1 MATNLRDLYNRSAM
15 EGPTERGFVTPTS
28 PASLENIKKL
38 FSGNVEGLLTAAAE
52 AQPGIRD
59 PRVYAQEGLLASNY
73 LDEQGGMPSPD
84 SSIQQFMDY
93 ARTQG
98 SPMYD
103 YDAQGNLV
111 QVGNMPTMYNEQ
123 VPQMNAADIMD
134 QKITPGGLIT
144 DAIRIG
150 TKAADTQ
157 KQNQQTESLLGG
169 IFDNPIVKQLVA
181 GLAAPEFL
189 ASQYGLGGR
198 SPVAALVGGMQA
210 NQAREVARTKE
221 AAKLQEEMRQQ
232 AVKEAQEQQKI
243 DILQQ
248 KADRE
253 PTGKPAA
260 RGKELRN
267 ILTRSL
273 TVLRKQKAV
282 DDIIEGK
289 TSWWANFFSSKPTE
303 AELIPV
309 IIDRAQ
315 EEYIRNPNA
324 GFEAAVKKAL
334 TGSSSTP
341 TASSTDRYSGVN

>member
-1 MATNLRDLYNRSAM
+1 MASYEEIVEQIRRARQTIPESAVRRGILSA
-15 EGPTERGFVTPTS
+15 ESPSIPPFDPSVLERPDD
-28 PASLENIKKL
+28 PRLDPRP
-38 FSGNVEGLLTAAAE
+38 GLLNEQVPQINAADIMD
-52 AQPGIRD
+52 QKI
-59 PRVYAQEGLLASNY
+59 
-73 LDEQGGMPSPD
+73 PSAV
-84 SSIQQFMDY
+84 QQFMDY

-134 QKITPGGLIT
+134 QKVTPSGT
-144 DAIRIG
+144 AVDAIRIG
-150 TKAADTQ
+150 ADAARTQ
-157 KQNQQTESLLGG
+157 KENQQTESLLGG

-221 AAKLQEEMRQQ
+221 AAKLQEEMRRQ

-267 ILTRSL
+267 ILERSL
-273 TVLRKQKAV
+273 INLRKQKAV

-289 TSWWANFFSSKPTE
+289 TEWRIKPGRTKPTE
-303 AELIPV
+303 AELIP
-309 IIDRAQ
+309 IILDKAQ
-315 EEYIRNPNA
+315 EEYIKNPNA
-324 GFEAAVKKAL
+324 GFDAAVLKAL
-334 TGSSSTP
+334 GKGAA
-341 TASSTDRYSGVN
+341 TAQSQKPAKFGQARIK

>member
-1 MATNLRDLYNRSAM
+1 MATSLRDIYN
-15 EGPTERGFVTPTS
+15 GPTERGFVTPTN

-52 AQPGIRD
+52 AEPTRVD
-59 PRVYAQEGLLASNY
+59 PRPGLLSA
-73 LDEQGGMPSPD
+73 ETIEPPQPE
-84 SSIQQFMDY
+84 SSAVQQFMDY

-134 QKITPGGLIT
+134 QKVTPSGT
-144 DAIRIG
+144 AVDAIRIG
-150 TKAADTQ
+150 ANAAKIQ
-157 KQNQQTESLLGG
+157 KENQQTESLLGG
-169 IFDNPIVKQLVA
+169 IFDNPIVKQIVA

-232 AVKEAQEQQKI
+232 AVKEAQKAEELEISRIRAERETVRPATVTGPKVEAYMRYLKGNKTLAKQVNKIAKEGNYLFTTEKEREDVRNALALEAINIQNANPRLTMQQAFNQALGI
-243 DILQQ
+243 M
-248 KADRE
+248 
-253 PTGKPAA
+253 
-260 RGKELRN
+260 RGGTL
-267 ILTRSL
+267 S
-273 TVLRKQKAV
+273 
-282 DDIIEGK
+282 
-289 TSWWANFFSSKPTE
+289 
-303 AELIPV
+303 
-309 IIDRAQ
+309 
-315 EEYIRNPNA
+315 
-324 GFEAAVKKAL
+324 
-334 TGSSSTP
+334 
-341 TASSTDRYSGVN
+341 TASSGDRYSGVQ

>member
-1 MATNLRDLYNRSAM
+1 MAMSSRDSYNRTLDALDRSSRKREDDVERLAFLP
-15 EGPTERGFVTPTS
+15 PT
-28 PASLENIKKL
+28 
-38 FSGNVEGLLTAAAE
+38 
-52 AQPGIRD
+52 
-59 PRVYAQEGLLASNY
+59 QEGLLAADY
-73 LDEQGGMPSPD
+73 LDEQGSMPSPD

-134 QKITPGGLIT
+134 QKITPGGLIS
-144 DAIRIG
+144 DAIRTG
-150 TKAADTQ
+150 VEAADRRE
-157 KQNQQTESLLGG
+157 QNQQTKSLLGG

-221 AAKLQEEMRQQ
+221 AAKLQEEMRRQ

-267 ILTRSL
+267 ILERSL
-273 TVLRKQKAV
+273 INLRKQKTI

-289 TSWWANFFSSKPTE
+289 TEWRIKPGRTKPTE
-303 AELIPV
+303 AELIP
-309 IIDRAQ
+309 IILDKAQ
-315 EEYIRNPNA
+315 EEYIKNPNA
-324 GFEAAVKKAL
+324 GFDAAVLKAL
-334 TGSSSTP
+334 GKGAA
-341 TASSTDRYSGVN
+341 TAQSQKPAKFGQARIK